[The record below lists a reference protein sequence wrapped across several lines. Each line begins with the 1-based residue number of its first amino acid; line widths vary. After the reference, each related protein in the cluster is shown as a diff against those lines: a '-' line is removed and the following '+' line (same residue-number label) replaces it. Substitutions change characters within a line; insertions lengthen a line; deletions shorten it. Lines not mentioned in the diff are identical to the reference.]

1 MKRLIDIIPE
11 GSFTGFLTA
20 IGSSGPW
27 SEVVSNDDLARL
39 DQLYLYSHSGEK
51 FAAPLMNMFL
61 DSETGRM
68 TNTTVANAA
77 AMAFSLWANKWT
89 RLWDVNASEY
99 DPLENYNMTE
109 DGTET
114 PTGKEKFERSH
125 TGHNTTESVGL
136 AVDNEQTQTLYGMN
150 SSTGVPA
157 GKTNTASKNTITVT
171 PGATD
176 KEEKS
181 FDQRV
186 DTHHL
191 TRTGNI
197 GVTTSQQMAQAE
209 IDLWQWN
216 FWLQVFEDLDTT
228 FCLDCY

>member
-1 MKRLIDIIPE
+1 MKRLIDIMPE
-11 GSFTGFLTA
+11 GSFTGFLA
-20 IGSSGPW
+20 SIGSSGPW
-27 SEVVSNDDLARL
+27 ETNVSNDDLARL
-39 DQLYLYSHSGEK
+39 DTLYLYSHSGEK
-51 FAAPLMNMFL
+51 WASPLMNMFL
-61 DSETGRM
+61 DSDTGRM
-68 TNTTVANAA
+68 TVTTVANAA
-77 AMAFSLWANKWT
+77 AMAYSLWAKKWT
-89 RLWDVNASEY
+89 QLWALNAAEY
-99 DPLENYNMTE
+99 NPIENYNMVE

-150 SSTGVPA
+150 TTTGVPA

-191 TRTGNI
+191 TRSGNI
-197 GVTTSQQMAQAE
+197 GVTTTQQMAQAE

-216 FWLQVFEDLDTT
+216 FWLQVFEDLDKT